1 MSFKKK
7 MMEQGMKLLGDPRL
21 ADFMRD
27 ERVSRMMM
35 QALSVPGKVTSFTQD
50 QVEKLAK
57 SMNLATEDE
66 VANLRRT
73 VRRLEEE
80 MARMERDKDRRQK

>member
-27 ERVSRMMM
+27 ERVSRMML

-50 QVEKLAK
+50 QIEKLAK